1 MRPMDASPEPDELD
15 AALARIR
22 ARIDER
28 RRSGD
33 YPIGLNDELTA
44 QFERM
49 AAAGHV
55 AARERA
61 ASAIDRLRMGP
72 QLSLERIPV
81 TSRMPGGEAAHRTVK
96 KVVGRQMVGLLQQVE
111 EFRAETTG
119 ALESL
124 LEAVSDVDGGGGP
137 DTGVQMV
144 GLLDRLAHV
153 EQLTEAVRDVEG
165 RLHTLEERLAAPIDD
180 QLYAAI
186 EERFRGTREQIAD
199 RLRLYVM
206 PAQRTTGPERPA
218 LDLGCGRGELMQLF
232 RDHDVPAVGCDLNP
246 QFAAEARLHGREVHV
261 ADLLSFL
268 HAAADQSYGAVT
280 MIHVAEHFSIGTFAE
295 IMREVRRVLAPDG
308 VFMVET
314 PNAQN
319 LQVASSTFWI
329 DPTHVQPIH
338 PQLLTFLAEYHGFD
352 RSELVFLSR
361 RWPAV
366 DLDTLTAEGLDPTA
380 RRLLPDAYEALGGP
394 QDVAMF
400 AWTPSATGEPTPGLS
415 IFDLMPK
422 PEDDRDLGDLVA
434 DDAGPNGTVT
444 DEPAAG
450 DTAAGD
456 GADESVG
463 SGAAAPGADDNGS

>member
-1 MRPMDASPEPDELD
+1 MDATPEADDELD

-33 YPIGLNDELTA
+33 YPIGLNQELTT

-72 QLSLERIPV
+72 QLSLDRIP
-81 TSRMPGGEAAHRTVK
+81 TGSRMPGGEAAHRTVK
-96 KVVGRQMVGLLQQVE
+96 KVVGRQMVGLLQQVD
-111 EFRAETTG
+111 EFRAETTN

-124 LEAVSDVDGGGGP
+124 LEAVGDADGSSAGP
-137 DTGVQMV
+137 DAGVQTA

-153 EQLTEAVRDVEG
+153 EQLTEVVREVDG
-165 RLHTLEERLAAPIDD
+165 RLHRLEERLAAPIDD

-186 EERFRGTREQIAD
+186 EERFRGTREQILE

-206 PAQRTTGPERPA
+206 PAQRTTSPERPA
-218 LDLGCGRGELMQLF
+218 LDLGCGRGELLQLF
-232 RDHDVPAVGCDLNP
+232 RDHDVHAVGCDLNP

-352 RSELVFLSR
+352 RTELVFMSR
-361 RWPAV
+361 RWPPI
-366 DLDTLTAEGLDPTA
+366 DLDALDAEGLDPEA
-380 RRLLPDAYEALGGP
+380 RQLLPDAYEALGGP
-394 QDVAMF
+394 QDVALF
-400 AWTPSATGEPTPGLS
+400 AWTPSESGERTPGLS
-415 IFDLMPK
+415 INELLPK
-422 PEDDRDLGDLVA
+422 TSD
-434 DDAGPNGTVT
+434 DDADGDGTGATTETFEVT
-444 DEPAAG
+444 AGG
-450 DTAAGD
+450 DTSGD
-456 GADESVG
+456 GALR
-463 SGAAAPGADDNGS
+463 ADGTDAG